1 MLRPQLLQ
9 AIPNVEEFLRFCEVR
24 EYPNRTTILREGE
37 QSDKLYLIMD
47 GSVSVMVED
56 EQDEDHKMVVSY
68 LNLGDFFGEMG
79 LFGTEDESRSAAVT
93 TREASKIAEISYERF
108 MKIKAQ
114 FPDILF
120 GIASQMATR
129 LRKTTYKLKNL
140 AFVDVSGR
148 IAHTL
153 MELSRQPDAMTHPEG
168 MQIKITRQELG
179 KIAGCSREMAGRV
192 LKALELEGLVS
203 VSGKTIVVY
212 ETRKSVLP

>member
-9 AIPNVEEFLRFCEVR
+9 AIPNVEEFLRFCEIR
-24 EYPNRTTILREGE
+24 DYPNRTTLLREGE
-37 QSDKLYLIMD
+37 QSDKLYLILD

-56 EQDEDHKMVVSY
+56 EADEGHRLVVSY

-79 LFGTEDESRSAAVT
+79 LFGDEDEARSAEVVT
-93 TREASKIAEISYERF
+93 KEASKVAEISYERF

-120 GIASQMATR
+120 AIAAQMATR

-153 MELSRQPDAMTHPEG
+153 MDLSKQPDAMTHPDG

-192 LKALELEGLVS
+192 LKALEQDGLVS
-203 VSGKTIVVY
+203 VAGKTIVVFDA
-212 ETRKSVLP
+212 R

>member
-9 AIPNVEEFLRFCEVR
+9 AIPNVEEFLRFCEIR
-24 EYPNRTTILREGE
+24 EYPNRSTILREGE
-37 QSDKLYLIMD
+37 TGDKLYLILD

-56 EQDEDHKMVVSY
+56 EQEEGHKMVVSY
-68 LNLGDFFGEMG
+68 LNLGDFFGEMR
-79 LFGTEDESRSAAVT
+79 LFAQEEESRSAEVT
-93 TREASKIAEISYERF
+93 TRDASKIAEISYERF
-108 MKIKAQ
+108 LKIKAQ

-120 GIASQMATR
+120 AIATQMANR

-153 MELSRQPDAMTHPEG
+153 MDLSKQPDAMTHPDG

-192 LKALELEGLVS
+192 LKNLEEEGLVS
-203 VSGKTIVVY
+203 VSGKTIVVFDA
-212 ETRKSVLP
+212 R

>member
-24 EYPNRTTILREGE
+24 EYPSRSTIVREGD
-37 QSDKLYLIMD
+37 SGDKLYLILD
-47 GSVSVMVED
+47 GSVTVMVED
-56 EQDEDHKMVVSY
+56 EAEPDHKMVVSY

-79 LFGTEDESRSAAVT
+79 LFEQADETRSAEVS
-93 TREASKIAEISYERF
+93 TREPSKIAEISYERF

-120 GIASQMATR
+120 AVAGQMATR
-129 LRKTTYKLKNL
+129 LRKTTFKLKNL

-153 MELSRQPDAMTHPEG
+153 MDLCKQPDAMTHPDG
-168 MQIKITRQELG
+168 MQIKVTRQELG

-192 LKALELEGLVS
+192 LKALEIDGLVQ
-203 VSGKTIVVY
+203 VSGKTVV
-212 ETRKSVLP
+212 VLNAR

>member
-9 AIPNVEEFLRFCEVR
+9 AIPNVEEFLRFCEVH
-24 EYPNRTTILREGE
+24 EYPSRTTIVREGE
-37 QSDKLYLIMD
+37 SSNKLYLILD

-56 EQDEDHKMVVSY
+56 EQDADHKLVVSY

-79 LFGTEDESRSAAVT
+79 LFGGEEEERRSADIT
-93 TREASKIAEISYERF
+93 TREPSKVAEISYERF
-108 MKIKAQ
+108 LRIKQQ

-120 GIASQMATR
+120 AIAAQMASR
-129 LRKTTYKLKNL
+129 LHKTTAKLKNL

-153 MELSRQPDAMTHPEG
+153 MDLCKQPDAMTHPDG
-168 MQIKITRQELG
+168 MQIKVTRQELG

-192 LKALELEGLVS
+192 LKSLEGDGLVQ
-203 VSGKTIVVY
+203 VSGKTVV
-212 ETRKSVLP
+212 VLNAR

>member
-9 AIPNVEEFLRFCEVR
+9 AIPNVEEFLRFCEIR
-24 EYPNRTTILREGE
+24 DYPNRTTLLREGE
-37 QSDKLYLIMD
+37 QSDKLYLILD

-56 EQDEDHKMVVSY
+56 EADEGHRLVVSY

-79 LFGTEDESRSAAVT
+79 LFGDEDEARSAEVVT
-93 TREASKIAEISYERF
+93 KEASKVAEISYERF

-120 GIASQMATR
+120 AIAAQMATR

-153 MELSRQPDAMTHPEG
+153 MDLSTQPDAMTHPDG

-192 LKALELEGLVS
+192 LKSLEQDGLVS
-203 VSGKTIVVY
+203 VAGKTIVVFDA
-212 ETRKSVLP
+212 R

>member
-1 MLRPQLLQ
+1 MLSPQLLQ
-9 AIPNVEEFLRFCEVR
+9 AIPNVEEFLRYCDMR
-24 EYPNRTTILREGE
+24 EYPTRTTLLREGE
-37 QSDKLYLIMD
+37 ASDKLYLIVD
-47 GSVSVMVED
+47 GSVTVMVED
-56 EQDEDHKMVVSY
+56 EQDGDHKMVVSY

-79 LFGTEDESRSAAVT
+79 LFGEEEEARSAEVIT
-93 TREASKIAEISYERF
+93 KEASKIAEISYDRF

-120 GIASQMATR
+120 AIASQMAIR
-129 LRKTTYKLKNL
+129 LRKTTFKLKNL

-153 MELSRQPDAMTHPEG
+153 MDLCKQPDAMTHPDG

-192 LKALELEGLVS
+192 RKALEEEGLVS

-212 ETRKSVLP
+212 DAR

>member
-9 AIPNVEEFLRFCEVR
+9 AIPNVEEFLRFCEIR
-24 EYPNRTTILREGE
+24 DYPNRTTILREGE
-37 QSDKLYLIMD
+37 QSDKLYLILD

-56 EQDEDHKMVVSY
+56 EQDEDHRLVVSY

-79 LFGTEDESRSAAVT
+79 LFGSDDESRSAEVST
-93 TREASKIAEISYERF
+93 KEASKIAEISYERF

-120 GIASQMATR
+120 GIAAQMAVR
-129 LRKTTYKLKNL
+129 LRKTTFKLKNL

-153 MELSRQPDAMTHPEG
+153 MDLSKQPDAMTHPDG

-192 LKALELEGLVS
+192 LKALEEDGLVS
-203 VSGKTIVVY
+203 VAGKTIVVFDA
-212 ETRKSVLP
+212 R

>member
-9 AIPNVEEFLRFCEVR
+9 AIPNVEEFLRFCEIR
-24 EYPNRTTILREGE
+24 DYPNRTTILREGE
-37 QSDKLYLIMD
+37 SSDKLYLILD

-56 EQDEDHKMVVSY
+56 EADEDHKMVVSY

-79 LFGTEDESRSAAVT
+79 LFDSEAEARSAEVV

-108 MKIKAQ
+108 MKIKGQ
-114 FPDILF
+114 LPDILF
-120 GIASQMATR
+120 GIAAQMSAR

-153 MELSRQPDAMTHPEG
+153 MDLSKQPDAMTHPDG

-192 LKALELEGLVS
+192 LKALEEEGLVS
-203 VSGKTIVVY
+203 VAGKTIVVY
-212 ETRKSVLP
+212 ETR

>member
-1 MLRPQLLQ
+1 
-9 AIPNVEEFLRFCEVR
+9 
-24 EYPNRTTILREGE
+24 
-37 QSDKLYLIMD
+37 
-47 GSVSVMVED
+47 
-56 EQDEDHKMVVSY
+56 MVVSY

-79 LFGTEDESRSAAVT
+79 LFLGTDDEGSSAEVT

-108 MKIKAQ
+108 MKIKGQ

-120 GIASQMATR
+120 AIATQMATR

-153 MELSRQPDAMTHPEG
+153 MDLSKQPDAMTHPEG

-192 LKALELEGLVS
+192 LKSLEQEGLVG

-212 ETRKSVLP
+212 QTH

>member
-9 AIPNVEEFLRFCEVR
+9 AIPNVEEFLRFCDIR
-24 EYPNRTTILREGE
+24 EYPNRATILREGE
-37 QSDKLYLIMD
+37 QSGKLYLLLD

-79 LFGTEDESRSAAVT
+79 LFGPEDEASSAEVT
-93 TREASKIAEISYERF
+93 TREPSKIAEISYERF
-108 MKIKAQ
+108 IKIKTQ

-120 GIASQMATR
+120 GIAAQMANR

-153 MELSRQPDAMTHPEG
+153 MDLSKQPDAMTHPDG

-192 LKALELEGLVS
+192 LKTLEAEGLVS

-212 ETRKSVLP
+212 EQH

>member
-9 AIPNVEEFLRFCEVR
+9 AIPNVEDFLRFCETR
-24 EYPNRTTILREGE
+24 EYAKGKTILREGE
-37 QSDKLYLIMD
+37 QGDKLYLILD

-79 LFGTEDESRSAAVT
+79 LFGKADETSSAEVV

-108 MKIKAQ
+108 IKIKTQ

-120 GIASQMATR
+120 GIAAQMSNR
-129 LRKTTYKLKNL
+129 LRKTTSKLKNL

-153 MELSRQPDAMTHPEG
+153 IDLSKQPDAMTHPEG

-192 LKALELEGLVS
+192 L
-203 VSGKTIVVY
+203 
-212 ETRKSVLP
+212 

>member
-9 AIPNVEEFLRFCEVR
+9 AIPNVESFLHYCEVR
-24 EYPNRTTILREGE
+24 DYPTRTTILREGE
-37 QSDKLYLIMD
+37 HAARLYLILD
-47 GSVSVMVED
+47 GSVTVTVAD
-56 EQDEDHKMVVSY
+56 EQDEDHRLVVSY

-79 LFGTEDESRSAAVT
+79 LFGAADDARSAAVT

-108 MKIKAQ
+108 MKIRGQ

-120 GIASQMATR
+120 AIAAQMATR
-129 LRKTTYKLKNL
+129 LRKTTFKLKNL

-153 MELSRQPDAMTHPEG
+153 MDLCKQPDAMTHPDG
-168 MQIKITRQELG
+168 MQIKVTRQELG

-192 LKALELEGLVS
+192 LKTLEEEGLVQ
-203 VSGKTIVVY
+203 VSGKTVV
-212 ETRKSVLP
+212 VLNAR

>member
-1 MLRPQLLQ
+1 MLRPQLLK

-24 EYPNRTTILREGE
+24 EYPSRSTILREGDVG
-37 QSDKLYLIMD
+37 DKLYLILD

-56 EQDEDHKMVVSY
+56 EAEPDHKMVVSY

-79 LFGTEDESRSAAVT
+79 LFNPEDEIRSAEVS

-108 MKIKAQ
+108 MKIKGQ

-120 GIASQMATR
+120 AVAGQMATR
-129 LRKTTYKLKNL
+129 LRKTTFKLKNL

-153 MELSRQPDAMTHPEG
+153 MDLCKQPDAMTHPDG
-168 MQIKITRQELG
+168 MQIKVTRQELG

-192 LKALELEGLVS
+192 LKALELEGLVQ
-203 VSGKTIVVY
+203 VSGKTVV
-212 ETRKSVLP
+212 VLNAR

>member
-9 AIPNVEEFLRFCEVR
+9 AIPNVEDFLRFCETK
-24 EYPNRTTILREGE
+24 EYAKGKTILREGE
-37 QSDKLYLIMD
+37 RSEKLYLILD

-79 LFGTEDESRSAAVT
+79 LFGEEDETSSAEVI

-108 MKIKAQ
+108 IKIKAQ

-120 GIASQMATR
+120 GIASQMSNR
-129 LRKTTYKLKNL
+129 LRKTTFKLKNL

-153 MELSRQPDAMTHPEG
+153 IDLSKQPDAMTHPEG

-192 LKALELEGLVS
+192 LKTLEQEGLVA
-203 VSGKTIVVY
+203 VAGKTIVVY
-212 ETRKSVLP
+212 ATH